1 MQRNAGSTTG
11 GARCAPLG
19 LSDLVRDLASLGVNP
34 GDLLMVHS
42 SLRSIGLVD
51 GGPETVVDALLQALG
66 PEGTLVVPT
75 FTYPTAGEPEFVFDL
90 AHTPSQMGAIS
101 EAARRRPQAHRSI
114 HLAHSIAAIG
124 PLAQT
129 ITTSGGASGWDAHS
143 PMRQVFDRNGRYL
156 LLGVPY
162 QNLTAMHLCEVWLE
176 LPYRKPRISQ
186 GRMRRPD
193 GSTTPLVSIGTPPLP
208 GNPGSDYNRL
218 GQRMEDAG
226 LVKLA
231 PVGNAIARLLNAH
244 DFRAAARD
252 LTRHDPN
259 GFLQQ
264 GPAVTNLTHGH
275 TIQSPKGEHCVLD
288 PTRIYHAT

>member
-1 MQRNAGSTTG
+1 MPRSADSNSG
-11 GARCAPLG
+11 GACAPLR
-19 LSDLVRDLASLGVNP
+19 LPDLVRDLAALGLRR

-42 SLRSIGLVD
+42 SLRSIGLVES
-51 GGPETVVDALLQALG
+51 GPETVVDALLQALG

-75 FTYPTAGEPEFVFDL
+75 FTYPTAGQSTFVFDP
-90 AHTPSQMGAIS
+90 ARTPSQMGAIS

-129 ITTSGGASGWDAHS
+129 IATSGGASAWDSDS

-162 QNLTAMHLCEVWLE
+162 QNLTVMHLCEVWLG
-176 LPYRKPRISQ
+176 LPYRKPRVSR
-186 GRMRRPD
+186 GRMRHPD
-193 GSTTPLVSIGTPPLP
+193 GSHSPLVSIGTPPLP
-208 GNPGSDYNRL
+208 GHPGSDYNRL

-226 LVKLA
+226 LVKLG
-231 PVGNAIARLLNAH
+231 PVGNAVARLLDAH
-244 DFRAAARD
+244 DLRAAARD
-252 LTRHDPN
+252 LARQDPH

-264 GPAVTNLTHGH
+264 GDAVTTLTHGH
-275 TIQSPKGEHCVLD
+275 TINSNKGQHCVTD
-288 PTRIYHAT
+288 PARLYRAP